1 MKYLRPAFFALSLVL
16 GTLFLIGVNF
26 VLVLC
31 VLTMVGPDGYTWKNP
46 ALPFGLMIL
55 MLDMIV
61 VYYAFKGMAL
71 MRTSERRLHRLFL
84 LKKDGERSLN

>member
-46 ALPFGLMIL
+46 ALPFGIMIV
-55 MLDMIV
+55 MLDISIAYLV
-61 VYYAFKGMAL
+61 FRDNK
-71 MRTSERRLHRLFL
+71 SFHN
-84 LKKDGERSLN
+84 D